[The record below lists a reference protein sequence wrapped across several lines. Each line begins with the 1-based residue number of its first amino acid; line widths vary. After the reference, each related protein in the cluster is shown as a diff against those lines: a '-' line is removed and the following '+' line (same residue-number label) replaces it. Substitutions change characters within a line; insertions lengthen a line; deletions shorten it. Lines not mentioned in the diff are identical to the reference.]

1 MTEDEIALIDSNI
14 LIYAYEEE
22 ESEKKEGAIK
32 LLAKAFANEVEYV
45 VSVQNLAE
53 FIAAYTSKGK
63 GKKELLEEATKG
75 IAEHENFLKIY
86 YDESTILNALNICK
100 NSNTPFWDALIA
112 ATMLENNIHTIYTEN
127 TKDFAIPGITAINPF
142 VKSGKK

>member
-22 ESEKKEGAIK
+22 ESEKKEEAIK

-53 FIAAYTSKGK
+53 FIAAYTSK

-142 VKSGKK
+142 APHKKK